1 MNDFPAVV
9 VLGLASGLQAGL
21 LGMGLVLIYRSSR
34 FINFAQGQMGT
45 VASATLAVAVF
56 RFDLPYALAAVL
68 ALGLGVATG
77 IGAERL
83 LAWRLFRAS
92 RLTLLVATIGLAQ
105 LILIVVLV
113 GPLKVDPTRLAVDG
127 YPQPFTVTWTLGS
140 AVITSSVLLTLVI
153 APALAIALYLFLD
166 RTRTGRAIRGAASNP
181 DAARLA
187 GISVRRVSL
196 IVWALAG
203 LVSSVAAILYAP
215 SQPAVGFGNSGPGL
229 LLRGLAAALL
239 AGLFDFR
246 VAVVAGVAVGVVEQ
260 AVVFYSDVP
269 GLTDVVVVVALAIGL
284 LWRARA
290 LIRDLPGESTLS
302 AERSRYRVPASLRHA
317 VVAKQSGIIGWAA
330 LLALVSVAPLLPG
343 LRSEERAVLLVF
355 MLAFALV
362 GMALSVL
369 TGWAGQ
375 VSLGQFAFLGV
386 GAYVATLADGLG
398 IPLMLVV
405 AGLVTAGVSAA
416 VGAVT
421 VRFRGLLH
429 GVITLAFAFAAQSWL
444 FRQGIFTEDASAIV
458 AIDRPHL
465 FGLEIH
471 TARATYVIGVVM
483 VVLIAGA
490 LHSLRHSSVG
500 RAIVASRDN
509 PELASSYGLSPIAA
523 RFSAIAVAGF
533 VSGVAGGIWALG
545 ARSWT
550 FSAFEPTMSF
560 VLLAAAIVG
569 GLGTLHGPLLGTIA
583 VFAWPYLVPGANTL
597 AISSMTSGALLLV
610 TLMFVPGGLAA
621 ATDAI
626 RRRVLDRLDARRPNV
641 GVEEAVQPAASF
653 EPDPV
658 PPVDQPVEVRDVSV
672 HFGGI
677 RAVDGASLVVG
688 RGEIVGLIG
697 GNGAGKSTLL
707 NVVSGHQAADAGA
720 VIVAGEDVRGAGPER
735 RPALGLARTFQDG
748 RLFPGLTVLETVMAA
763 MDRQEASGVVGAMVA
778 SPWSRLSEQAKR
790 RRAMAVL
797 DRFGLADRADSVTSE
812 LSTGMRRVCD
822 LAAVVA
828 ARPSV
833 VVLDEPTAGLAQREA
848 EASLPLLRDLRDT
861 YGAAVL
867 VVEHDMPLIMQLCDR
882 IYCLEAGR
890 VIATGTPD
898 EIRADPAV
906 IASYLGVGAA
916 ARR

>member
-1 MNDFPAVV
+1 
-9 VLGLASGLQAGL
+9 
-21 LGMGLVLIYRSSR
+21 MGLVLIYRSSR
-34 FINFAQGQMGT
+34 FINFAQGQMGS
-45 VASATLAVAVF
+45 VASAALAIAVF
-56 RFDLPYALAAVL
+56 RFHVPYGIAAVL
-68 ALGLGVATG
+68 ALAFGVATG
-77 IGAERL
+77 IGVERL
-83 LAWRLFRAS
+83 LAWRLYRAS
-92 RLTLLVATIGLAQ
+92 RLTLLVATIGVAQ
-105 LILIVVLV
+105 LILIAVLV
-113 GPLKVDPTRLAVDG
+113 GPLKVDASRLAVDG
-127 YPQPFTVTWTLGS
+127 YPQPFTVTWHLGS
-140 AVITSSVLLTLVI
+140 AVISSSVLLTLVI
-153 APALAIALYLFLD
+153 APALAVALYLFLD

-196 IVWALAG
+196 IVWALSG

-215 SQPAVGFGNSGPGL
+215 SQPAVGFGDSGPGL

-239 AGLFDFR
+239 AGLVDFR
-246 VAVVAGVAVGVVEQ
+246 VALAAGVAVGVVGQ
-260 AVVFYSDVP
+260 AAVFYTDVP

-284 LWRARA
+284 LWRTRA
-290 LIRDLPGESTLS
+290 LIRDLPAESAL
-302 AERSRYRVPASLRHA
+302 AFERSRYRLPDAIRGAAIGRHAGKIGWTALIA
-317 VVAKQSGIIGWAA
+317 VVAI
-330 LLALVSVAPLLPG
+330 APLLPG

-386 GAYVATLADGLG
+386 GAYVATLVDGLG
-398 IPLMLVV
+398 IPLMLVI

-458 AIDRPHL
+458 TVNRPHL
-465 FGLEIH
+465 FGLEIA
-471 TARATYVIGVVM
+471 TARAVYAVGVV
-483 VVLIAGA
+483 VLVLIAFA
-490 LHSLRHSSVG
+490 LQSVRRSSVG

-509 PELASSYGLSPIAA
+509 PELAASYGLSPIAA
-523 RFSAIAVAGF
+523 RFSAIAIAGF
-533 VSGVAGGIWALG
+533 VSGVAGGIWAMG

-550 FSAFEPTMSF
+550 FSAFEPSMSF
-560 VLLAAAIVG
+560 VLLAVAIVG
-569 GLGTLHGPLLGTIA
+569 GLSTLHGPVLGTIA
-583 VFAWPYLVPGANTL
+583 VFAWPYLVPEANTL
-597 AISSMTSGALLLV
+597 AIRSTTSGALLLI
-610 TLMFVPGGLAA
+610 TLMFIPGGLAGV
-621 ATDAI
+621 TDTV
-626 RRRVLDRLDARRPNV
+626 RRRVLDRLASRRSSDASVPDADTAPALFEV
-641 GVEEAVQPAASF
+641 TPAAS
-653 EPDPV
+653 
-658 PPVDQPVEVRDVSV
+658 VETPIAVHDVSV

-677 RAVDGASLVVG
+677 RAVDGASVEV
-688 RGEIVGLIG
+688 RAGEIVGLIG

-707 NVVSGHQAADAGA
+707 NVVSGHQTPDSGA
-720 VIVAGEDVRGAGPER
+720 IVVAGEDVRDATPER
-735 RPALGLARTFQDG
+735 RRALGLARTFQDG

-763 MDRQEASGVVGAMVA
+763 MDHDEMSGVVGAMVA
-778 SPWSRLSEQAKR
+778 SPWFRLSEQTKR
-790 RRAMAVL
+790 LRAIALL
-797 DRFGLADRADSVTSE
+797 DRFGLADRADSLTSE

-828 ARPSV
+828 ANPSV

-867 VVEHDMPLIMQLCDR
+867 IVEHDMPLMMDLCDR

-890 VIATGTPD
+890 VIASGTPD

-916 ARR
+916 VKP